1 MLRQTLLSLL
11 IGIGLSASAQKTD
24 EITMRQSQDFETP
37 GRHSINEPVAY
48 GNKGIF
54 QFSNKGAKSVHVQLF
69 GNDLKMIKE
78 NTDEIKSS
86 LSEHANN
93 PIIRRMGDKIYL
105 FVRDV
110 YRDTKTE
117 GVSALEF
124 NPETMRFEQ
133 KDKKLFES
141 SSRVAFW
148 SSRFFF
154 GTFSFGDL
162 GPYSMNFSKK
172 ESKVLF
178 TYRLVPEKRNQK
190 ESHDEIG
197 MYVFDQSLNKVW
209 GREIRMPYTE
219 AKMDNLDYAVTDEG
233 IVYLLA
239 RVYEGETPR
248 EKRSR
253 TAPNYHIEVFRYDG
267 QSADPQI
274 IQIALDGYVPK
285 TARVFETLQGEILV
299 AGFYAKALNKP
310 TDGSFVLS
318 LDETSK
324 KMSLKNG
331 GIFEIPSELIKSFVS
346 SRELRRLE
354 RKENR
359 DEENDLGV
367 ENLNVR
373 AVYILKD
380 GTIKMLAEEY
390 QVVER
395 TTTTYSRT
403 GSFTTTSYD
412 TYANDIFVINAS
424 PDGKY
429 WVRKIPKAQHSRDAY
444 GPELSF
450 NSMVKGN
457 DLYVFF
463 VDNKRNKDLQKDEA
477 PKTHQQG
484 KGGYLT
490 AVKLDA
496 LGNETRTYLG
506 EIDEFE
512 TNFYIRYFVDGDQ
525 DNLIYTARRRRKNS
539 LISIDM
545 H

>member
-1 MLRQTLLSLL
+1 MLRQTLLALL

-233 IVYLLA
+233 IVYRSEER
-239 RVYEGETPR
+239 RVGKEC
-248 EKRSR
+248 RSR
-253 TAPNYHIEVFRYDG
+253 WSPYH
-267 QSADPQI
+267 
-274 IQIALDGYVPK
+274 
-285 TARVFETLQGEILV
+285 
-299 AGFYAKALNKP
+299 
-310 TDGSFVLS
+310 
-318 LDETSK
+318 
-324 KMSLKNG
+324 
-331 GIFEIPSELIKSFVS
+331 
-346 SRELRRLE
+346 
-354 RKENR
+354 
-359 DEENDLGV
+359 
-367 ENLNVR
+367 
-373 AVYILKD
+373 
-380 GTIKMLAEEY
+380 
-390 QVVER
+390 
-395 TTTTYSRT
+395 
-403 GSFTTTSYD
+403 
-412 TYANDIFVINAS
+412 
-424 PDGKY
+424 
-429 WVRKIPKAQHSRDAY
+429 
-444 GPELSF
+444 
-450 NSMVKGN
+450 
-457 DLYVFF
+457 
-463 VDNKRNKDLQKDEA
+463 
-477 PKTHQQG
+477 
-484 KGGYLT
+484 
-490 AVKLDA
+490 
-496 LGNETRTYLG
+496 
-506 EIDEFE
+506 
-512 TNFYIRYFVDGDQ
+512 
-525 DNLIYTARRRRKNS
+525 
-539 LISIDM
+539 
-545 H
+545 